1 MNLSKKESMDLHRF
15 HMIMINSSG
24 GKDSQAQLEYVVKLA
39 DAQGYPR
46 DRIIV
51 AHADLG
57 RAEWAGTRQ
66 LAQEQAEH
74 YGLRFEFIE
83 RPQGD
88 LLEHIESR
96 RDSVRARAER
106 FESGNLEPADRK
118 KARAYI
124 VKVGKGSKKAEPR
137 VIDWAQALVEL
148 ARQDRNN
155 PIWPSSEAR
164 YCTSDHKRGQVA
176 KIITMLNQ
184 EHRERSNE
192 PFRLLN
198 CFGFRSQ
205 ESPARAK
212 RVEAMAQGQL
222 NQQASNKSRQV
233 IDWAPIGDWNEEAVW
248 NSIKA
253 SGVRYHEAYDLGMPR
268 LSCVFCIFA
277 PKAALVIAGKA
288 NPALLEQ
295 YVQIE
300 ESIGHS
306 FKQDCSMAEVKQA
319 VEAGDVAGEISG
331 DWNM

>member
-74 YGLRFEFIE
+74 YGLRFEFIK

-88 LLEHIESR
+88 LMSHVRSR
-96 RDSVRARAER
+96 
-106 FESGNLEPADRK
+106 
-118 KARAYI
+118 
-124 VKVGKGSKKAEPR
+124 GK
-137 VIDWAQALVEL
+137 
-148 ARQDRNN
+148 
-155 PIWPSSEAR
+155 WPSAQAR

-176 KIITMLNQ
+176 KIITMLNR
-184 EHRERSNE
+184 EHRERSDE

-212 RVEAMAQGQL
+212 RVEAMAQGQY
-222 NQQASNKSRQV
+222 NKMASNKSRQV

-288 NPALLEQ
+288 NPELLDE

-300 ESIGHS
+300 QDIDHK
-306 FKQDCSMAEVKQA
+306 FRQDCSMAEVKQA
-319 VEAGDVAGEISG
+319 VEAGDVAGEISS